1 MKLIL
6 KYYLL
11 PCFIVICLASEVAA
25 QVATSVNPSQAGTR
39 KYAID
44 TVFSAK
50 RIREDDKMY
59 QISVWRR
66 IDLREKYNLPL
77 YGSGDK
83 KENGII
89 INIYKAVKENS
100 LEIFEDENFT
110 KTLSIAKFD
119 SAMLFTVGGFDVL
132 SFDELFHLDFKED
145 FVFDRQHSQFKF
157 DIKYIKLI
165 MPKETN
171 LESDG
176 VGISPKDIGYIRYN
190 DFINYFAKHPDAR
203 WLNFTNIS
211 KSLTY
216 NEAFESRLFRS
227 VVTRYSNAYE
237 ALVIDLVNK
246 NTPEERRKMQAYLD
260 ALAFEYKLLEFENSV
275 WEW

>member
-1 MKLIL
+1 MNLFL
-6 KYYLL
+6 RYTLL
-11 PCFIVICLASEVAA
+11 ACFLGFGLGEVGFA
-25 QVATSVNPSQAGTR
+25 QVATSVNPSGLGARQ
-39 KYAID
+39 YAMD
-44 TVFSAK
+44 TVYSVK

-66 IDLREKYNLPL
+66 IDLREKYNIPL
-77 YGSGDK
+77 YGSGDA

-89 INIYKAVKENS
+89 NHIYKAVKQNA
-100 LEIFEDENFT
+100 LEVFGDENFT
-110 KTLSIAKFD
+110 QPLSIAQFD
-119 SAMLFTVGGFDVL
+119 SAFWKTDFQDSIFVKQLYF
-132 SFDELFHLDFKED
+132 LDFKED

-157 DIKYIKLI
+157 DIKYIQLV
-165 MPKETN
+165 MPAETN
-171 LESDG
+171 ADPNSG
-176 VGISPKDIGYIRYN
+176 VGFQKTLGFIRYK

-203 WLNFTNIS
+203 WINFQNIS

-227 VVTRYSNAYE
+227 VVTRYTNQEE

-246 NTPEERRKMQAYLD
+246 NTPADRRKMQAYLD
-260 ALAFEYKLLEFENSV
+260 ALAFEYQLLEFENSV

>member
-1 MKLIL
+1 MNLFL
-6 KYYLL
+6 RYTLL
-11 PCFIVICLASEVAA
+11 ACFLGFGLAEVSFA
-25 QVATSVNPSQAGTR
+25 QVATSVNPSGLGARQ
-39 KYAID
+39 YAMD
-44 TVFSAK
+44 TVYSVK

-66 IDLREKYNLPL
+66 IDLREKYNIPL
-77 YGSGDK
+77 YGSGDA

-89 INIYKAVKENS
+89 NHIYKAVKQNA
-100 LEIFEDENFT
+100 LEVFGDENFT
-110 KTLSIAKFD
+110 QPLSIAQFD
-119 SAMLFTVGGFDVL
+119 SAFWKTDFQDSIFVKQLYF
-132 SFDELFHLDFKED
+132 LDFKED

-157 DIKYIKLI
+157 DIKYIQLV
-165 MPKETN
+165 MPAETN
-171 LESDG
+171 ADPNSG
-176 VGISPKDIGYIRYN
+176 VGFQKTLGFIRYK

-203 WLNFTNIS
+203 WINFQNIS

-227 VVTRYSNAYE
+227 VVTRYTNQEE

-246 NTPEERRKMQAYLD
+246 NTPADRRKMQAYLD
-260 ALAFEYKLLEFENSV
+260 ALAFEYQLLEFENSV

>member
-1 MKLIL
+1 MNLFL
-6 KYYLL
+6 RYTLL
-11 PCFIVICLASEVAA
+11 ACFLGFGLAEVGFA
-25 QVATSVNPSQAGTR
+25 QVATSVNPSGLGARQ
-39 KYAID
+39 YAMD
-44 TVFSAK
+44 TVYSVK

-66 IDLREKYNLPL
+66 IDLREKYNIPL
-77 YGSGDK
+77 YGSGDA

-89 INIYKAVKENS
+89 NHIYKAVKQNA
-100 LEIFEDENFT
+100 LEVFGDENFT
-110 KTLSIAKFD
+110 QPLSIAQFD
-119 SAMLFTVGGFDVL
+119 SAFWKTDFQDSIFVKQLYF
-132 SFDELFHLDFKED
+132 LDFKED

-157 DIKYIKLI
+157 DIKYIQLV
-165 MPKETN
+165 MPAETN
-171 LESDG
+171 ADPNSG
-176 VGISPKDIGYIRYN
+176 VGFQKTLGFIRYK

-203 WLNFTNIS
+203 WINFQNIS

-227 VVTRYSNAYE
+227 VVTRYTNQQE

-246 NTPEERRKMQAYLD
+246 NTPADRRKMQAYLD
-260 ALAFEYKLLEFENSV
+260 ALAFEYQLLEFENSV